1 MLNDNDS
8 SWTAV
13 RIQEAVSIIEGCWTS
28 PSVLY
33 KPKIFKDGS
42 QWCALYGENM
52 MEGVVAF
59 GLSPSEAATR
69 FDAEWHTK
77 QKSL

>member
-8 SWTAV
+8 SWTAL
-13 RIQEAVSIIEGCWTS
+13 RMQEAVDSIESAWTS

-33 KPKIFKDGS
+33 KPKIFKDGDK
-42 QWCALYGENM
+42 WCALYGDNM

-59 GLSPSEAATR
+59 GSSPSEAAVM
-69 FDAEWHTK
+69 FNKEWYGMVN
-77 QKSL
+77 

>member
-13 RIQEAVSIIEGCWTS
+13 RMQEAITSIEQAWTS

-33 KPKIFKDGS
+33 KPKIYK
-42 QWCALYGENM
+42 
-52 MEGVVAF
+52 
-59 GLSPSEAATR
+59 EA
-69 FDAEWHTK
+69 DND
-77 QKSL
+77 